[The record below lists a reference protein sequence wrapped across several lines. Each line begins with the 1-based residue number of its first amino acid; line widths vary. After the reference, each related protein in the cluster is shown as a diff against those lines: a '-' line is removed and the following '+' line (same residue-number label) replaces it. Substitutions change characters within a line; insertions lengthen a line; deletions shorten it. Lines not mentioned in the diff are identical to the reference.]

1 MRTRT
6 MSARQSAVT
15 AAWLLYSYCVQI
27 ASEHKLDADALMDEF
42 VSDVK
47 KHSKTS
53 HFEIRKK

>member
-1 MRTRT
+1 